1 MSEERQE
8 RSEESLRHEYTEVL
22 LNVRHYSNLQFAI
35 FTIFFAVMGGVGYV
49 ALLGDSFGTHAAL
62 VARIAGLPVVIL
74 FWLFE
79 ERARMRNDHFQRVA
93 VKLERALGYTQYTS
107 LPSARRFPPR
117 ASWVNRIF
125 FLLLVLL
132 WLYVLFALPVKS

>member
-1 MSEERQE
+1 MSEDRQT

-22 LNVRHYSNLQFAI
+22 LNIRHYSNLQFAI
-35 FTIFFAVMGGVGYV
+35 FTILFAVMGGVGYV
-49 ALLGDSFGTHAAL
+49 ALLGDSFGAHAAL
-62 VARIAGLPVVIL
+62 LARIAGLPVVIL
-74 FWLFE
+74 FWLLE

-93 VKLERALGYTQYTS
+93 VHLERALGYMQYST

-125 FLLLVLL
+125 FFLLVLL
-132 WLYVLFALPVKS
+132 WLYVLFALPIKS